1 MEKFSNNY
9 FLNILKGVGIAFV
22 FTIIALT
29 IFSCLL
35 VYTNTS
41 ENLIQPV
48 VIGVTG
54 ISILLGSFI
63 ANRGRK
69 KNGIISGMLV
79 GIIYILL
86 IYIISSVVNEGQ
98 FAINMSALIMMA
110 IGIIG
115 GAIGGIIGV
124 NIGR

>member
-63 ANRGRK
+63 ANRERK
-69 KNGIISGMLV
+69 KNGIISGMFV

-98 FAINMSALIMMA
+98 FAINMSALIMMV

>member
-63 ANRGRK
+63 ANRERK
-69 KNGIISGMLV
+69 KNGIISGMFV